1 VFRIRPDGRL
11 RVDMVV
17 ELVQTKEAH
26 FDDAVKSLGS
36 FPMRGGVTLIISA
49 PEVDQFGRA
58 GDPEVRFAIS
68 KPLKGSKDKQGRSE
82 GERREARQ
90 REYYMAM
97 GLLNGNTEDPKHFQV
112 DFGLLHQGF

>member
-1 VFRIRPDGRL
+1 
-11 RVDMVV
+11 MVV
-17 ELVQTKEAH
+17 ELVQTKKAH
-26 FDDAVKSLGS
+26 FDKDVKSLGS
-36 FPMRGGVTLIISA
+36 FPMRGGVTLIVSA
-49 PEVDQFGRA
+49 PEVVGGVE

-68 KPLKGSKDKQGRSE
+68 KPLKGKVGEDGLTE

-97 GLLNGNTEDPKHFQV
+97 GMLNGNTEDPKHFQV